1 MPSKLTSD
9 NLNISQYLNVPA
21 ITTEQR
27 DAIQPAELGMFVFN
41 ISSNRFEVYD
51 GSVWKRA

>member
-21 ITTEQR
+21 ITAEQR
-27 DAIQPAELGMFVFN
+27 DAIQQAELGMFVFN